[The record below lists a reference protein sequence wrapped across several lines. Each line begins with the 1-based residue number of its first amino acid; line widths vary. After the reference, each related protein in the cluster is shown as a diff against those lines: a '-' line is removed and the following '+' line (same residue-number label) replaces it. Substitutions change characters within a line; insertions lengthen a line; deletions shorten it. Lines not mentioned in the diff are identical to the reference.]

1 MFYVYILR
9 SLRDEKLYTGYTGN
23 LKRRIQEHFRGDVH
37 TTHRMGEL
45 QLIYFE
51 GFINKLDAQ
60 ERERYLKT
68 TKGKRTLKIMMKH
81 TMARSSIG

>member
-37 TTHRMGEL
+37 TTHRMGEFATNL
-45 QLIYFE
+45 FRRIH
-51 GFINKLDAQ
+51 K
-60 ERERYLKT
+60 
-68 TKGKRTLKIMMKH
+68 
-81 TMARSSIG
+81 